1 MQLKKGKSESLLR
14 DKQQKIKSKGTNN
27 YTQALVWSK
36 VCTCRHAT
44 VCVTS
49 PPLLPWVNGRG
60 SSTDRVRFRV
70 SADSLWPEKT
80 CTSAPGLEV
89 TLELGHLWCLLSR
102 SHTLSS
108 NTNFICTNWKKQTN
122 NWFHLKTRDLFGIKP
137 LWSFTLKH
145 GYVTILTDKSR
156 MWDYWDLENIVLNG
170 IIMLMNEFLWWQHL
184 LCLIYLLR
192 FPFNVV
198 NIHNMT

>member
-1 MQLKKGKSESLLR
+1 MAEGAPLTGFGSESVLTLSDLR
-14 DKQQKIKSKGTNN
+14 
-27 YTQALVWSK
+27 
-36 VCTCRHAT
+36 R
-44 VCVTS
+44 
-49 PPLLPWVNGRG
+49 P
-60 SSTDRVRFRV
+60 
-70 SADSLWPEKT
+70 
-80 CTSAPGLEV
+80 APVLQGWESHWNWDICDVYCHEV
-89 TLELGHLWCLLSR
+89 TLYHLR
-102 SHTLSS
+102 PTSS
-108 NTNFICTNWKKQTN
+108 AQTGKKKKT

-137 LWSFTLKH
+137 LWSFTFKH